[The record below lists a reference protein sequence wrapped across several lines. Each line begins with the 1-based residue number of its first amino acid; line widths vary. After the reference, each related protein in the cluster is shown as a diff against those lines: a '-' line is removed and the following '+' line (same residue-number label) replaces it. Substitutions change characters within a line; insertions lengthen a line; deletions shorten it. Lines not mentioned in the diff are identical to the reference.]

1 MAVDEE
7 HLFITWLS
15 LEALHLLGSFVEF
28 SLGER
33 ERNGMGAEW
42 ERSRGGWRGNA
53 ALLAGPPV
61 RLCSYS
67 TGSSAG
73 NRLDLQWKYTPLN
86 FFSAQLSDHR
96 WLTSSNCWEFQQGP
110 DL

>member
-42 ERSRGGWRGNA
+42 ERSRGEWTGNA
-53 ALLAGPPV
+53 ALLANSARTKIGQ
-61 RLCSYS
+61 RS
-67 TGSSAG
+67 TCP
-73 NRLDLQWKYTPLN
+73 LMQLQHWIK
-86 FFSAQLSDHR
+86 
-96 WLTSSNCWEFQQGP
+96 CWE
-110 DL
+110 